1 MPWSI
6 DIDEFTSEGVSHTLA
21 PDGTATFELTG
32 RYSAH
37 HIVRVP
43 QLPLLELHDAEGG
56 GLDEPVLRAETVSFT
71 MWPNA
76 GDHRRGRWILT
87 ARAPVAALPTGARLR
102 PVLTDAMQS
111 LRVPSQR
118 TLAVT

>member
-71 MWPNA
+71 MWPVWSSSA
-76 GDHRRGRWILT
+76 RSTSPPRGR
-87 ARAPVAALPTGARLR
+87 RACRNGAWSGATRCATPR
-102 PVLTDAMQS
+102 C
-111 LRVPSQR
+111 R
-118 TLAVT
+118 